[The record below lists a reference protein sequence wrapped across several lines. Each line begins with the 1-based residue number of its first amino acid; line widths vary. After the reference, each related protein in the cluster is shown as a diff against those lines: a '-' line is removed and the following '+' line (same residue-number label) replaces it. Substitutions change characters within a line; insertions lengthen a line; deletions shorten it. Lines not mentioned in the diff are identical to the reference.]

1 MQLVRGLLKSWEWH
15 CALDSG
21 VRVPGP
27 QLFLVILPGFY
38 HIHGELPGKQLEGS
52 LMSQAIPGSSGGDS
66 RPLLLL
72 EGGVSRLLP

>member
-1 MQLVRGLLKSWEWH
+1 MQLVRGLLESWEWH